1 MQHLFTYNIQSG
13 MLGVR
18 KENMNLTKKQAQAIA
33 SRDSRVAR
41 AKAIQTVK
49 KLESQIELM
58 WKLIDAGKDADEISI
73 EVAKWKEEYK

>member
-1 MQHLFTYNIQSG
+1 
-13 MLGVR
+13 
-18 KENMNLTKKQAQAIA
+18 MNLTKKQAQAIA
-33 SRDSRVAR
+33 SRDKRVAR
-41 AKAIQTVK
+41 ANAIQTVK